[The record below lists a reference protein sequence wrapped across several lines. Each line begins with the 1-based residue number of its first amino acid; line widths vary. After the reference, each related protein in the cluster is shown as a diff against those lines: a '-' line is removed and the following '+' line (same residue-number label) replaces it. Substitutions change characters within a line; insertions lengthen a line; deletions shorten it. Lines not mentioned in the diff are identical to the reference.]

1 MDREAKGVYRR
12 FTGNTDDFARRG
24 TRWFRDWFYPLWRDC
39 GRAEVMN
46 RFFRELAR
54 HFPRDSGGTYTR
66 RMNWGEYIHFTSGAA
81 AADMSGQGARAFAGP
96 ASGPAS
102 WSTPASS
109 SPASRTEI
117 PGRATGPWPIQS

>member
-12 FTGNTDDFARRG
+12 FTGNTDDFPRRR

-66 RMNWGEYIHFTSGAA
+66 RMNWGEYVHFTSGAA
-81 AADMSGQGARAFAGP
+81 AADMSGQAARAFGWPRKWAGQLEH
-96 ASGPAS
+96 A
-102 WSTPASS
+102 
-109 SPASRTEI
+109 REQF
-117 PGRATGPWPIQS
+117 PGITY